1 MPLNWIGEL
10 WILKLW
16 PLDQAMSLSLVNL
29 GLDFTRQDLTNRPP
43 VSSSHFQF
51 ASLLLAKEEAKPN
64 TFKRF
69 G

>member
-1 MPLNWIGEL
+1 
-10 WILKLW
+10 
-16 PLDQAMSLSLVNL
+16 MSLSLVNL